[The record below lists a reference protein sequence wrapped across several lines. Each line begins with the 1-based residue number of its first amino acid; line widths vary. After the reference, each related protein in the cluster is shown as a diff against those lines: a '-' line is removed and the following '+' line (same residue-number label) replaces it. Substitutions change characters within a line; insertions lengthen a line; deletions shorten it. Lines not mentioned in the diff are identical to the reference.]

1 MIDLQRLSPRML
13 MNIYEVNQ
21 GSYHYQ
27 KVYKV
32 RGSSLHQTSIKSEL
46 YNLMQSIS
54 ATFQISHKPGG
65 RGSKYQE
72 LAKYLSAYDKYDQ
85 VDYMTLAL
93 LPKEG
98 EVKLKLTIPK
108 SKERK
113 ILENGTMR
121 YEEGDFLFFSFGFIL
136 LF

>member
-1 MIDLQRLSPRML
+1 

-21 GSYHYQ
+21 GSYPYQ
-27 KVYKV
+27 KLYKV

-46 YNLMQSIS
+46 YKLMQSIS

-72 LAKYLSAYDKYDQ
+72 PAKYLSAYDKDDQ

-98 EVKLKLTIPK
+98 EVKLKLTNPNQK
-108 SKERK
+108 REK
-113 ILENGTMR
+113 ITENGTMR
-121 YEEGDFLFFSFGFIL
+121 YEEGDFLSF
-136 LF
+136 LFLALSYYFDLVFD